1 MQNLRFSLSSYIV
14 PRAYRGLR
22 EKVLDQHFFCLQVA
36 HCLHGAD
43 RRHAGVS
50 LIEIPGGKEK
60 GNMKKLLLILLLIGV
75 VSFGCQQEQVIT
87 QLEVGRSKLLNAG
100 LSLEAAQHL
109 ERAEQ
114 EEENKVEPRALL
126 VLAYSNA
133 ISTGAARTH
142 NVETRYKTERDR
154 RVGELGEYEMKKILQ
169 ILGERHRVQKDA
181 MQVLVDKGA
190 PAVPF
195 LLEDLVKNRYRNVHG
210 DFVQILEEIGSP
222 AINEL
227 LKTAGDSNTPPAVKI
242 QLVRIVGNIGDAS
255 AATGLEALHNATP
268 DEGLKM
274 EINTALY
281 LLGNEGA
288 EAKIVEGLG
297 DDNAVVRRAAAK
309 SMMFLKEHPTDKLID
324 ALGDSDD
331 TVRMDIAKALQKYP
345 DAGAVDGL
353 VAILTNGSSLST
365 KQAAI
370 DTLNHYAENGLA
382 DGLAGRLI
390 VLLANPEVVD
400 HEDRLRI
407 VQLLKKPALVKQI
420 QDADQYDNLPH
431 KLDVHFREA
440 ETNDMVKDALNEL
453 LLALE

>member
-1 MQNLRFSLSSYIV
+1 MK
-14 PRAYRGLR
+14 
-22 EKVLDQHFFCLQVA
+22 KVLT
-36 HCLHGAD
+36 
-43 RRHAGVS
+43 
-50 LIEIPGGKEK
+50 
-60 GNMKKLLLILLLIGV
+60 ILLLIGV

-87 QLEVGRSKLLNAG
+87 QLEVGRSKLLDAG

-114 EEENKVEPRALL
+114 EEQNKVEPRALL
-126 VLAYSNA
+126 VIAYSNA

-142 NVETRYKTERDR
+142 DVEARYKTERDR

-181 MQVLVDKGA
+181 MQILVDKGA

-210 DFVQILEEIGSP
+210 DFIQILQEIGGP
-222 AINEL
+222 AINDI
-227 LKTAGDSNTPPAVKI
+227 LKAAGDSKTPSDVKI
-242 QLVRIVGNIGDAS
+242 QLVRIVGNIGDTS
-255 AATGLEALHNATP
+255 AAAGLETLHNTTT

-281 LLGNEGA
+281 LLGNEA
-288 EAKIVEGLG
+288 SEAKIVAGLT
-297 DDNAVVRRAAAK
+297 DSNAVVRRAAAK
-309 SMMFLKEHPTDKLID
+309 SMMFLKEHPTDMLID
-324 ALGDSDD
+324 ALDDSDD
-331 TVRMDIAKALQKYP
+331 TVRMDITKALLKYP

-353 VAILTNGSSLST
+353 VAILTNGSSLNT

-382 DGLAGRLI
+382 NGLAGRLI

-420 QDADQYDNLPH
+420 READQYDNLPH
-431 KLDVHFREA
+431 KLDVFFREQ

-453 LLALE
+453 LLVLE

>member
-1 MQNLRFSLSSYIV
+1 
-14 PRAYRGLR
+14 
-22 EKVLDQHFFCLQVA
+22 
-36 HCLHGAD
+36 
-43 RRHAGVS
+43 
-50 LIEIPGGKEK
+50 
-60 GNMKKLLLILLLIGV
+60 MKKLLLILLLIGV
-75 VSFGCQQEQVIT
+75 VSFGCQEQVIT

-100 LSLEAAQHL
+100 LSLEAVDHL
-109 ERAEQ
+109 ERAER

-126 VLAYSNA
+126 ILAYSNA

-142 NVETRYKTERDR
+142 NVEARYQTERDR
-154 RVGELGEYEMKKILQ
+154 RLGELGEYEMKKILQ

-181 MQVLVDKGA
+181 IQVLIDKGA

-195 LLEDLVKNRYRNVHG
+195 VLEDLVKNRYHNVHD
-210 DFVQILEEIGSP
+210 DFVQILQEIGSP
-222 AINEL
+222 GISEL
-227 LKTAGDSNTPPAVKI
+227 LKTAGDSKTPSNVKI
-242 QLVRIVGNIGDAS
+242 QIVRIVGSIADAS
-255 AATGLEALHNATP
+255 AAAGLEALQNATA

-281 LLGNEGA
+281 LLGNEGS
-288 EAKIVEGLG
+288 EGKIVEGLTDG
-297 DDNAVVRRAAAK
+297 NAVVRRAAAK

-324 ALGDSDD
+324 ALDDSDD

-353 VAILTNGSSLST
+353 VAILTNGSSLNT

-407 VQLLKKPALVKQI
+407 VQLLKKPALVNQI
-420 QDADQYDNLPH
+420 QEADQYDNLPH
-431 KLDVHFREA
+431 KLDVYFRET